1 MQWKCKNWSQIH
13 ENSAQAV
20 KTKKFLLK
28 TQILTDLKNQLLLGI
43 HNSKNRLEDLQC
55 DSLNYLQELF
65 KKNLQM
71 RNNKCI
77 WLL

>member
-1 MQWKCKNWSQIH
+1 MRWKCKNWIQIH

-20 KTKKFLLK
+20 KTNKFLLK
-28 TQILTDLKNQLLLGI
+28 TQILTDLKSQLLLGI
-43 HNSKNRLEDLQC
+43 HNSKNRLEDLHC
-55 DSLNYLQELF
+55 DSLNYLQEWF

>member
-1 MQWKCKNWSQIH
+1 MQSKCKNWIQIH

-28 TQILTDLKNQLLLGI
+28 TQILTDLKSQLLLGI

-55 DSLNYLQELF
+55 DSLNYLQEWF